1 MSDVRHPV
9 AAQNVGMNT
18 LTIRTALP
26 SDTDALER
34 LAQLDSSETPA
45 GPVLVGEVGTELWA
59 AISLQDYQLV
69 SDPFRPAGE
78 IAFLLV
84 ERARQ
89 MRRGEQG
96 HGRLARAFASV
107 TGHARPRPAAR
118 LVQ

>member
-1 MSDVRHPV
+1 MT
-9 AAQNVGMNT
+9 T

-34 LAQLDSSETPA
+34 LAQLDSSQTPR
-45 GPVLVGEVGTELWA
+45 GPVLVGEVGSELWA
-59 AISLQDYQLV
+59 AISLQDYTLV
-69 SDPFRPAGE
+69 SDPFRPSGE

-89 MRRGEQG
+89 MRRERSAP
-96 HGRLARAFASV
+96 GRLARAFASV

-118 LVQ
+118 LVH